1 MESVMYLGVC
11 LSGTARVDAGVAGAR
26 RDVLRQAVASGVG
39 ARHAVGVW
47 KTARPRLRRPLLA
60 AILCALALLVACL
73 LLPTPARAADWSA
86 FGEGDAPA
94 LSATEAMVMDG
105 DGTVLFT
112 RDATTSMPMASTTK
126 IMTAVVAL
134 ESGVSLDTVYTVSEY
149 AASNQGT
156 VAGFV
161 AGEQVTLY
169 DLLRVM
175 LVHSAGD
182 AAVGVAECVAGSEE
196 AFVALMNAKAAEL
209 GLTGTH
215 FTSPDGLSD
224 TDHYSTPADL
234 IALAQYAMEIPLFK
248 SMVGTKSI
256 TIDVNGVSTTF
267 TNTSPILNVYPG
279 AQGIKTG
286 YTYGAGRCFVGVV
299 SRGDV
304 EIWFCILGCDS
315 EESRASDLWSLLD
328 WAFGKYPETLLVSA
342 DTPALGYVQCGYR
355 FGRVL
360 GSTTSVDASL
370 RAMASAGITTLQT
383 TDAGVTFA
391 MPGDSLGTLA
401 WVRAGTVVE
410 ARVVTA
416 GYYSYP
422 VHTYGPFVSQLFYE
436 LDAAV
441 RRAKI
446 NEPAAPVLS

>member
-1 MESVMYLGVC
+1 M
-11 LSGTARVDAGVAGAR
+11 
-26 RDVLRQAVASGVG
+26 RDVEHPGTHTTQALCASGHI
-39 ARHAVGVW
+39 AASRPSPR
-47 KTARPRLRRPLLA
+47 TARPAPF
-60 AILCALALLVACL
+60 ALALVFAL
-73 LLPTPARAADWSA
+73 LISWLALPAHALAADWSA
-86 FGEGDAPA
+86 FGEGDAPT
-94 LSATEAMVMDG
+94 LNATEAMVADG
-105 DGTVLFT
+105 DGTLLFT

-156 VAGFV
+156 VAGFA
-161 AGEQVTLY
+161 AGEQVSLY

-196 AFVALMNAKAAEL
+196 AFVARMNAKAAEL

-224 TDHYSTPADL
+224 TDHYSTPSDL
-234 IALAQYAMEIPLFK
+234 IMLARYAMEIPLFK
-248 SMVGTKSI
+248 SIVGTKSI
-256 TIDVNGVSTTF
+256 TIDVRGVPTTF
-267 TNTSPILNVYPG
+267 TNTSPLLNTYPG

-286 YTYGAGRCFVGVV
+286 FTYGAGRCYVGMV

-315 EESRASDLWSLLD
+315 EESRTADLWSLLD
-328 WAFGKYPETLLVSA
+328 WAFGKYPETLYASA

-360 GSTTSVDASL
+360 GSTTSADASL
-370 RAMASAGITTLQT
+370 RSLASTGITTTQVR
-383 TDAGVTFA
+383 DDGATFA
-391 MPGDSLGTLA
+391 MPGERLGTITL
-401 WVRAGTVVE
+401 VRAGIVVE

-422 VHTYGPFVSQLFYE
+422 SHAFGPFVSQLFYE

-441 RRAKI
+441 RRAKV
-446 NEPAAPVLS
+446 NEPAAPVLP